1 MEQVTMQALGLAGA
15 FAAVGLSAV
24 GSALGT
30 GAAGAAT
37 IGAWKKCYATN
48 KPAPFLLMAFAG
60 APISQTIYGLVLM
73 FSIISKAQASPE
85 SWITYLAV
93 GILAGLGMGY
103 SAWFQGKAG
112 AGASPA
118 FAETEQGFVNYLTV
132 LGIIETVAIFVLVL
146 AMVLLGKIA

>member
-1 MEQVTMQALGLAGA
+1 MESITMQALGLAGA
-15 FAAVGLSAV
+15 FAAVGFSAV

-37 IGAWKKCYATN
+37 IGAWKKCYASN

-73 FSIISKAQASPE
+73 FSIIAKAQASPA
-85 SWITYLAV
+85 SWITYLVV
-93 GILAGLGMGY
+93 GILAGVGMGY
-103 SAWFQGKAG
+103 SAWFQGRAG
-112 AGASPA
+112 AGASQA